1 MTIELVKRD
10 TPAKTVYRGNGSV
23 TIPAGKTLKIKTSP
37 KGEEV
42 LVVEVPAGEEWV
54 VNLGIDV
61 IVK

>member
-42 LVVEVPAGEEWV
+42 LVVEVPAGEE
-54 VNLGIDV
+54 
-61 IVK
+61 